1 MADELA
7 ALACRVIQL
16 ATSHGKHNLG
26 KLGGFA
32 RAGLPADD
40 DHLVGRNGVHNFV
53 AFARHRER
61 LWEFDLQGAGSQGVL
76 FVENCGLSQ
85 PLQTLTGLYRPS
97 MTSVFNFTFV
107 PWFRSVA
114 PYIHKFRNQT
124 FVVGIAGEAIA
135 AGKLQSLAQ
144 DLAMIQSMGVK
155 IVLVHGFR
163 PQVNE
168 QLRAKGHTPK
178 YSHGIRITDEVALDC
193 AQEAAGQLRYEIEA
207 AFSQGLPNTPMADS
221 TVRVISGNFI
231 TARPVGIVDGVDFQH
246 SGLVRK
252 VDIAGITKTL
262 DMGAMVLLSPFGF
275 SPTGEAFNL
284 TMEEVATSVATALQA
299 DKLIFLTE
307 VPGIRT
313 DPTQPASEE
322 NPIDTEL
329 PLAAAEKLLKE
340 LPTANL
346 PTDTAFYLQHC
357 VKACKGGV
365 ERSHIIPF
373 AVDGAILLEVYVHD
387 GIGTMVVD
395 EKLEELREAT
405 EEDVGGILQ
414 LIEPFEKDGTLV
426 KRSRTEIER
435 DAGNYTIIEHDG
447 VIFACAALYPYPEAK
462 TAEMAAVT
470 VSPEVQG
477 QGDGERILKR
487 IEQRAK
493 AAGLDSIFVLTTRTM
508 HWFIKR
514 GFVQVTR
521 TGSLKPASA
530 NTTGTARAKCWSSA
544 WADLAPGHQRL
555 RALRHTI
562 RLPKIAKQLKQTN
575 DQLAMLPPR
584 KVQST
589 LLQSPPPRKIMGS
602 ARLRGKVS
610 IMP

>member
-1 MADELA
+1 MSA
-7 ALACRVIQL
+7 
-16 ATSHGKHNLG
+16 
-26 KLGGFA
+26 
-32 RAGLPADD
+32 
-40 DHLVGRNGVHNFV
+40 
-53 AFARHRER
+53 
-61 LWEFDLQGAGSQGVL
+61 
-76 FVENCGLSQ
+76 
-85 PLQTLTGLYRPS
+85 
-97 MTSVFNFTFV
+97 VFNFTFV

-124 FVVGIAGEAIA
+124 FVVGIAGEAVA
-135 AGKLQSLAQ
+135 AGKLHHLAQ

-168 QLRAKGHTPK
+168 QLKAKGHTPK

-231 TARPVGIVDGVDFQH
+231 TARPVGIVDGIDFQH

-252 VDIAGITKTL
+252 VDVAGITRTL

-284 TMEEVATSVATALQA
+284 TMEEVATSVASALQA

-307 VPGIRT
+307 IPGIGT
-313 DPTQPASEE
+313 DALKPVGED

-329 PLAAAEKLLKE
+329 PLAVAESLLAKLPPALV
-340 LPTANL
+340 

-357 VKACKGGV
+357 VKACKAGV

-373 AVDGAILLEVYVHD
+373 NVDGAILLEVYVHD

-395 EKLEELREAT
+395 EKLESLREASVD
-405 EEDVGGILQ
+405 DVGGILQ

-435 DAGNYTIIEHDG
+435 DVANYTILEHDG
-447 VIFACAALYPYPEAK
+447 VIFACAALYPYPESK
-462 TAEMAAVT
+462 TGEMAALT
-470 VSPEVQG
+470 VSPESQG
-477 QGDGERILKR
+477 QGDGERVLKR
-487 IEQRAK
+487 VEQRAK
-493 AAGLDSIFVLTTRTM
+493 AMGLDSIFVLTTRTM
-508 HWFIKR
+508 HWFLKR
-514 GFVQVTR
+514 GFVQ
-521 TGSLKPASA
+521 
-530 NTTGTARAKCWSSA
+530 
-544 WADLAPGHQRL
+544 ADPD
-555 RALRHTI
+555 
-562 RLPKIAKQLKQTN
+562 RLPEARRRLYN
-575 DQLAMLPPR
+575 WDR
-584 KVQST
+584 KSQV
-589 LLQSPPPRKIMGS
+589 LVKKLG
-602 ARLRGKVS
+602 
-610 IMP
+610 